1 MGNMSNLNSIWDEP
15 SFSPVQQPPQNTL
28 NFNAINTNQSSN
40 KQTSQFDLSSPSY
53 DDPFA

>member
-15 SFSPVQQPPQNTL
+15 SFSPVQQPPQNTI

-40 KQTSQFDLSSPSY
+40 TQKSPFDLSSPSY